1 MGFFQAGVLVCE
13 VRGEKSVRRFRIFKD
28 DSFHLEGRT
37 SKFASL
43 ESLLKFYTHYSPA
56 LGGGRA
62 LLLKKPLK
70 IPKETSQTATSSETS
85 ENLQSKIAA
94 LQKLVAETE
103 TRRTEIREQYLEEQ
117 VEKIGAII
125 PHGKSFQMIWQ
136 KEKEAIK
143 RSYRRDSSSG
153 LNINNVE
160 SADKIHSDQEE
171 EIIKENASEQIDTER
186 RIMQTYVDII
196 RRNIELK
203 ISVKEHL
210 YLNVRMKA
218 VYDELKNDLKDTMRE
233 YDKNTKNLEEQF
245 HVLKEK
251 GAEYMN
257 VKQGYPLTEQ
267 LEEEIQIQKEL
278 RRKIT
283 ELDERVDD
291 MAILSR
297 NIQML
302 YRNIKNDSQKWKE
315 ESENQC
321 KEQWKL
327 RYMPRELECM
337 YQIVSL
343 VTQETDTEMQ
353 DVEHLLAEATETE
366 EEIEKVLEL
375 NRSHRES
382 FESVWHHIQW
392 EVGLRRELLETRN
405 LGTDLATL
413 AALCEGNALD
423 KVILIV
429 RIQYDKK

>member
-1 MGFFQAGVLVCE
+1 M
-13 VRGEKSVRRFRIFKD
+13 
-28 DSFHLEGRT
+28 
-37 SKFASL
+37 
-43 ESLLKFYTHYSPA
+43 LKFYTRYSPA

-85 ENLQSKIAA
+85 ESLQSKIAA

-125 PHGKSFQMIWQ
+125 PHGKSFQVIWQ
-136 KEKEAIK
+136 REKEAIK

-160 SADKIHSDQEE
+160 SADKIHSENEDETKQ
-171 EIIKENASEQIDTER
+171 NASEQIETER

-196 RRNIELK
+196 GRNIELK

-233 YDKNTKNLEEQF
+233 YDKNTKDLEEQF
-245 HVLKEK
+245 HILKEK
-251 GAEYMN
+251 GAGYMN
-257 VKQGYPLTEQ
+257 VKQGYPLTNQ
-267 LEEEIQIQKEL
+267 LEEEIQTQEEL
-278 RRKIT
+278 HRKIT

-327 RYMPRELECM
+327 RYMPGELECM

-343 VTQETDTEMQ
+343 VTQETDKEMQ

-382 FESVWHHIQW
+382 FESMWHHIQW
-392 EVGLRRELLETRN
+392 EVGLRQELLETSN

-413 AALCEGNALD
+413 AALCEGNTLE
-423 KVILIV
+423 
-429 RIQYDKK
+429 